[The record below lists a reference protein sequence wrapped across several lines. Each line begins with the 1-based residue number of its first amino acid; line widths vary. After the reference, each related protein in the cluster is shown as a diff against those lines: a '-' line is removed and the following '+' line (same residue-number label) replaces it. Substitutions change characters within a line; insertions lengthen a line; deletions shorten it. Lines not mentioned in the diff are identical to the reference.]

1 MSNKRGGIGG
11 KLLLVLILMMASAVG
26 GAYAYSILDGKMA
39 VSDAEKVIDRISVS
53 DYDTAEAETIE
64 GYIEQAKKD
73 LETAKSRKEV
83 YEITDRF
90 KTDVSKVMTKSEK
103 ELEAAR
109 KELEEARK
117 NSAASDTQSGTD
129 TSQSGNN
136 FGADDSGESSK
147 GSGIFNN
154 IFGNKDDESE
164 ADDYSGSQGSDSEY

>member
-1 MSNKRGGIGG
+1 MNNKRGGIGG

-39 VSDAEKVIDRISVS
+39 VSDAEKVIERVSVS

-83 YEITDRF
+83 YDITDRF
-90 KTDVSKVMTKSEK
+90 KTDVSKVMTKNEK

-109 KELEEARK
+109 RELEEARK
-117 NSAASDTQSGTD
+117 NSAANDTESGTD
-129 TSQSGNN
+129 TGQSGSS
-136 FGADDSGESSK
+136 FGADDSSESGK

-164 ADDYSGSQGSDSEY
+164 ADNYSGSEESDSAY